1 MKTFSIALL
10 LIGFFTVA
18 QAQIVAMEPVPN
30 ALIRSLSTAE
40 ASPSID
46 EAAKAERYQRH
57 TQLAVRTLTE
67 YLSAELDYPAPMA
80 EHEWEDTASVTVQ
93 FDQSGRIVDWA
104 FEGKIDNSFKREI
117 VVALAHMP
125 PLPIKGKTY
134 HGGRKLLVPV
144 QFNLQ

>member
-1 MKTFSIALL
+1 
-10 LIGFFTVA
+10 
-18 QAQIVAMEPVPN
+18 MEPTPDLLV
-30 ALIRSLSTAE
+30 RSSSTTE
-40 ASPSID
+40 APAPMD
-46 EAAKAERYQRH
+46 EAAKAERYQSHSR
-57 TQLAVRTLTE
+57 LAVRTITE

-80 EHEWEDTASVTVQ
+80 EHGREETASVTVQ
-93 FDQSGRIVDWA
+93 FDQSGRIVDWT

-125 PLPIKGKTY
+125 PLPIKSKTY